1 MPSNRRNFLRKLT
14 VGTGAI
20 LTGLPSFANVV
31 SDENDRLKLYNL
43 KLSAESFNM
52 CGYAA
57 PKIDKVRIGII
68 GLGMRG
74 PGAVERMSFIEGVE
88 IKALCDQYPDRV
100 AAAQKI
106 LEKKGLPKATE
117 YSGSKDAWK
126 ELCNREDIDLV
137 YITTPWS
144 WHTPMAVYAMLHGKH
159 AATEVPAAQTIEEC
173 WQLVE
178 TSEKTKKHCM
188 MLENCCYDFF
198 ELLTLNMTRNGM
210 FGELVHAEGAY
221 IHDLRSL
228 NFDKKGY
235 AEMWRLKEN
244 GKRNGNLYPTHG
256 LGPVAQCLNINRGDQ
271 MDYLVSMSS
280 NDFIMGAMAKER
292 AATDTFYNEFKDK
305 QYRGDM
311 NTTVIRTIKG
321 KTIMVQHDVSSPRPY
336 SRIHL
341 ISGTKG
347 MASKW
352 PAPQKISFGES
363 WIKEEEYKK
372 LEEQY
377 TLPLVKHIG
386 AIAKNVGGHG
396 GMDFIM
402 DWRLIDNLR
411 NGLPLDQ
418 DVYDAALWSS
428 VAPLSE
434 KSVASRSRSMD
445 IPDFTK
451 GAYKINKPVNLT
463 LDGGGNTTI
472 RNIAEKENNQLKIN

>member
-1 MPSNRRNFLRKLT
+1 MISKRRNFLRHIT
-14 VGTGAI
+14 VGSGAL
-20 LTGLPSFANVV
+20 LTGFSSFAKVIA
-31 SDENDRLKLYNL
+31 DESDRL
-43 KLSAESFNM
+43 SARNIRPGKSRFNM

-57 PKIDKVRIGII
+57 PKMDKVRIGII

-74 PGAVERMSFIEGVE
+74 PGAVERMSFIDGVE

-117 YSGSKDAWK
+117 YSGSKEAWK
-126 ELCNREDIDLV
+126 ELCNRQDIDLV

-144 WHTPMAVYAMLHGKH
+144 WHTPMAVYAMEHGKH
-159 AATEVPAAQTIEEC
+159 AASEVPAAKTIEEC

-178 TSEKTKKHCM
+178 TSERTKKHCM

-198 ELLTLNMTRNGM
+198 ELLTLNMTRNGL

-221 IHDLRSL
+221 LHDLRSL

-244 GKRNGNLYPTHG
+244 GSRNGNLYPTHG

-271 MDYLVSMSS
+271 MDYLVAMSS
-280 NDFIMGAMAKER
+280 NDFIMGAIAKEK
-292 AATDTFYNEFKDK
+292 AVTDSFYDEFKDK
-305 QYRGDM
+305 KYRGDM
-311 NTTVIRTIKG
+311 NTTIIKTVKG
-321 KTIMVQHDVSSPRPY
+321 KTIMVQHDVTSPRPY

-347 MASKW
+347 IASKW
-352 PAPQKISFGES
+352 PDPPKISFGED
-363 WIKEEEYKK
+363 WIKEDEYKL
-372 LEEQY
+372 LEEKY
-377 TLPLVKHIG
+377 TLPIVKHIG

-402 DWRLIDNLR
+402 DWRLIDCLR
-411 NGLPLDQ
+411 NGLPLDE

-434 KSVASRSRSMD
+434 KSVANRSQSLD
-445 IPDFTK
+445 VPDFTK
-451 GAYKINKPVNLT
+451 GAWKTNQPVNLT
-463 LDGGGNTTI
+463 LDGGGNTEVRTFPTV
-472 RNIAEKENNQLKIN
+472 KEAKN

>member
-1 MPSNRRNFLRKLT
+1 MSSNRRSFLKNITLGAGAL
-14 VGTGAI
+14 VTGA
-20 LTGLPSFANVV
+20 PAFAHVNA
-31 SDENDRLKLYNL
+31 DEADHSRIIQSK
-43 KLSAESFNM
+43 SAAFNM

-57 PKIDKVRIGII
+57 PKMDKVRIGII

-74 PGAVERMSFIEGVE
+74 PGAVDRMSFIEGVE
-88 IKALCDQYPDRV
+88 IKALCDQYPERV
-100 AAAQKI
+100 ASAQKI

-126 ELCNREDIDLV
+126 ELCNRPDIDLV

-144 WHTPMAVYAMLHGKH
+144 WHTPMAVYAMNHGKH
-159 AATEVPAAQTIEEC
+159 AATEVPAARTLEEC

-198 ELLTLNMTRNGM
+198 ELLTLNMARNGM

-221 IHDLRSL
+221 IHNLLDL
-228 NFDKKGY
+228 NFDKNGY
-235 AEMWRLKEN
+235 AEMWRLREN
-244 GKRNGNLYPTHG
+244 ASRNGNLYPTHG

-271 MDYLVSMSS
+271 MDYLVSLSS
-280 NDFIMGAMAKER
+280 NDFLMGATAKEK
-292 AATDTFYNEFKDK
+292 AASDSFYNEFVDK
-305 QYRGDM
+305 KYRGNM
-311 NTTVIRTIKG
+311 NTTVIKTVKG
-321 KTIMVQHDVSSPRPY
+321 KTIMVQHDVTSPRPY

-352 PAPQKISFGES
+352 PDPRRIAFGEG
-363 WIKEEEYKK
+363 WIKEEEFKA
-372 LEEQY
+372 LEEKY
-377 TLPLVKHIG
+377 TLPIVKHIG
-386 AIAKNVGGHG
+386 ALAKNIGGHG

-411 NGLPLDQ
+411 NGLPLDE

-428 VAPLSE
+428 IAPLSE
-434 KSVASRSRSMD
+434 KSVANRSGSIN

-451 GAYKINKPVNLT
+451 GAWKTNKPVNLT
-463 LDGGGNTTI
+463 LDGGGNTGVRTV
-472 RNIAEKENNQLKIN
+472 ATDGSKQLRIN

>member
-1 MPSNRRNFLRKLT
+1 MLSNRRKFLQNLT
-14 VGTGAI
+14 LGAGAMATGF
-20 LTGLPSFANVV
+20 PSFARVTA
-31 SDENDRLKLYNL
+31 DENDRGTVRQLLTGR
-43 KLSAESFNM
+43 ASFNM

-74 PGAVERMSFIEGVE
+74 PGAVERLSFIEGVE

-106 LEKKGLPKATE
+106 LEKKGLPKATA
-117 YSGSKDAWK
+117 YSGSKEAWK
-126 ELCNREDIDLV
+126 ELCNRPDIDLV

-144 WHTPMAVYAMLHGKH
+144 WHTPMAVYAMEHGKH
-159 AATEVPAAQTIEEC
+159 AATEVPAAKTIDEC

-221 IHDLRSL
+221 IHDLRDL
-228 NFDKKGY
+228 NFNKNGY

-244 GKRNGNLYPTHG
+244 GSRDGNLYPTHG

-271 MDYLVSMSS
+271 MDYLVSVSS
-280 NDFIMGAMAKER
+280 NDFMMGAIAKEK
-292 AATDTFYNEFKDK
+292 ALTDPFYNEFKNK
-305 QYRGDM
+305 KYRGDM
-311 NTTVIRTIKG
+311 NTTVIKTIKG
-321 KTIMVQHDVSSPRPY
+321 KSIMLQHDVTSPRPY

-341 ISGTKG
+341 LSGTKG

-352 PAPQKISFGES
+352 PDPQKISFGDG
-363 WIKEEEYKK
+363 WITTEEYKL
-372 LEEQY
+372 LEEKY
-377 TLPLVKHIG
+377 TLPIVKHIG
-386 AIAKNVGGHG
+386 TMAKNIGGHG

-411 NGLPLDQ
+411 NGLPIDQ
-418 DVYDAALWSS
+418 DVYDAALWSA

-434 KSVASRSRSMD
+434 KSVANRSRSMNV
-445 IPDFTK
+445 PDFTK
-451 GAYKINKPVNLT
+451 GAWKTNKPVNLT
-463 LDGGGNTTI
+463 LDGGGNT
-472 RNIAEKENNQLKIN
+472 KIVSTQTKL